1 MMSPR
6 SKLIKLAIITGR
18 ECSIIPYSI
27 HKKTPRQKAINVMR
41 DISFVDFVFQILMTC
56 GTKEMVVRAPAK

>member
-1 MMSPR
+1 MSP
-6 SKLIKLAIITGR
+6 KNKPIELAMITGR

-41 DISFVDFVFQILMTC
+41 EISFVDFVFQILMTC
-56 GTKEMVVRAPAK
+56 GTKEMVVSAPAK